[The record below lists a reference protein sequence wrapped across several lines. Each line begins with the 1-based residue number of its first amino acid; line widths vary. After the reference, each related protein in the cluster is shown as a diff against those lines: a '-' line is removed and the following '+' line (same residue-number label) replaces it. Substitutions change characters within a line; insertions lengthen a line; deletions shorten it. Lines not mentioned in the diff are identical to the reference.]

1 VCVEQL
7 HLAFTFNDL
16 DLAGF
21 NASAFAIAV
30 AADMGVAASQISGL
44 TVTAGSVVVTFQ
56 LLPAGDADRFEPE
69 TLETLVA
76 TVRLPN
82 SRAGGEGSEST
93 ATRTLQLN
101 PGVERPLGTSCR
113 AGAEGASSLGV
124 WKAPATSKAD
134 PRQQQGWILKCRMGE
149 PILWRRYAA
158 GRFDSAELHAPRVYA
173 EALLWDITPSLSLLT
188 LSPSST
194 AANRR

>member
-82 SRAGGEGSEST
+82 SRAGGEEVRAQRRERFNSTQESN
-93 ATRTLQLN
+93 ALLAR
-101 PGVERPLGTSCR
+101 R
-113 AGAEGASSLGV
+113 AGLVPRGHRAWVFGKHPPPRKQTQGSSKVG
-124 WKAPATSKAD
+124 S
-134 PRQQQGWILKCRMGE
+134 
-149 PILWRRYAA
+149 
-158 GRFDSAELHAPRVYA
+158 
-173 EALLWDITPSLSLLT
+173 
-188 LSPSST
+188 
-194 AANRR
+194 

>member
-1 VCVEQL
+1 MCVEQL

-76 TVRLPN
+76 TVTSGNLTAVAALDYGDVSAVATTPAQQRAAAAALAPPAAAAALA
-82 SRAGGEGSEST
+82 SRKEKGSQVPLIVGCSAGGV
-93 ATRTLQLN
+93 AAL
-101 PGVERPLGTSCR
+101 LG
-113 AGAEGASSLGV
+113 GAAV
-124 WKAPATSKAD
+124 V
-134 PRQQQGWILKCRMGE
+134 
-149 PILWRRYAA
+149 LWRKSRQHVQHDF
-158 GRFDSAELHAPRVYA
+158 RRHQDSPVHPE
-173 EALLWDITPSLSLLT
+173 
-188 LSPSST
+188 
-194 AANRR
+194 